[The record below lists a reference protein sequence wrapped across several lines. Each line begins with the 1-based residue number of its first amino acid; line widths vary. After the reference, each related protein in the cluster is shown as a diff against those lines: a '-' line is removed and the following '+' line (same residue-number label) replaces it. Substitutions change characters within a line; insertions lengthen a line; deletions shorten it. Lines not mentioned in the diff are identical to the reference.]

1 MNRLATTPGELQKRE
16 AFRLFED
23 GRYEESYAA
32 CTALPPA
39 QRDEAIAVLCA
50 TNLFYMQRYND
61 AEAHFRDL
69 ARVLPGSSHVQ
80 SYLGRILEMKGDEEA
95 VAAYARAVRLDPAN
109 QEALRCYS
117 AWAMRSGDW
126 RKAIPVLESLLSRSA
141 REDDAR
147 NLMKA
152 LVRAGK
158 PRDALE
164 IHRVHLKGRKDMPEY
179 SDALI
184 ACGKFREAQ
193 ELLLERYTLHQDPA
207 DLRGYLHSLSMTDR
221 DAALTGYRSYCLEG
235 GADATLCRDYIR
247 LLRASAKSEE
257 AFSTGMVILERY
269 KDDPD
274 PFLMLEHAETAVETG
289 RRDQAGEIYERII
302 RQELSGLEHPGLLGR
317 LLDSYRHYLVT
328 YFPVPEALGRF
339 REIVMGSTHFES
351 LCAAGRFYEAIG
363 DPTEARAWFYRA
375 FRADFLQ
382 GGIEYARFL
391 QRHGDGREC
400 EKTLLYVLQNLRRT
414 RDMVTLAG
422 VVVGEENGIYKLK
435 RLRQALIA
443 KLDSVEETLPT
454 GGLEFLSVLLLV
466 EGSTNLQE
474 KDYSG
479 AKRCGLRGLD
489 VLPPFSSQIGT
500 ADFTGLITACKEKSL
515 TDLPVLPPLS
525 LASPVAEEYSPPP
538 EILLG
543 LDAKEIAILEFLRTH
558 RTGSEMD
565 LRAVAGTRRVAG
577 LVNRIIQ
584 KASDKGLRIIEKKG
598 IGENGEIYEYTG

>member
-1 MNRLATTPGELQKRE
+1 MTATPGEFQKRE

-32 CTALPPA
+32 CTALPPDK
-39 QRDEAIAVLCA
+39 RDEAISVLCA
-50 TNLFYMQRYND
+50 TNLFYMERYND
-61 AEAHFRDL
+61 AEDHFRDL

-80 SYLGRILEMKGDEEA
+80 SYLGRILEMKGDDEA
-95 VAAYARAVRLDPAN
+95 AAAYARAVRLDPGN

-126 RKAIPVLESLLSRSA
+126 RKAIPVLESLLSRSV

-158 PRDALE
+158 ARDALE
-164 IHRVHLKGRKDMPEY
+164 VHRIYLKGRTDMPEY

-184 ACGKFREAQ
+184 ACGQFREAR
-193 ELLLERYTLHQDPA
+193 ELLLERYTLHRDPG
-207 DLRGYLHSLSMTDR
+207 DLRGYLHALSMTDR
-221 DAALTGYRSYCLEG
+221 DEALTAYRSYCLEG
-235 GADATLCRDYIR
+235 GADALLCRDYLR
-247 LLRASAKSEE
+247 LLRASAKNEE
-257 AFSTGMVILERY
+257 AFFTGRIIVERHHG
-269 KDDPD
+269 DPD
-274 PFLMLEHAETAVETG
+274 PHLMLEYAGAAVETG
-289 RRDQAGEIYERII
+289 KKDEAGEIYERTI
-302 RQELSGLEHPGLLGR
+302 RQELAGLEHPGLLGR
-317 LLDSYRHYLVT
+317 LLDGYRHYLVM
-328 YFPVPEALGRF
+328 YFPVPEALEKF
-339 REIVMGSTHFES
+339 REIVKGSTHFES

-363 DPTEARAWFYRA
+363 DSTEARAWFYRA
-375 FRADFLQ
+375 FRADFLR

-391 QRHGDGREC
+391 QRHNDSREC

-414 RDMVTLAG
+414 SDMVKLAG
-422 VVVGEENGIYKLK
+422 VVVEEENGIYRLK
-435 RLRQALIA
+435 RLRLALIA
-443 KLDSVEETLPT
+443 RLDSAVETLPT

-500 ADFTGLITACKEKSL
+500 GDFTGLITACKEKSL
-515 TDLPVLPPLS
+515 TDIPVLPPWGI
-525 LASPVAEEYSPPP
+525 ASPLAEATSPPP
-538 EILLG
+538 EVLLG
-543 LDAKEIAILEFLRTH
+543 LDAKETAILEFLRAH

-565 LRAVAGTRRVAG
+565 LRAVADTRRVAG

-584 KASDKGLRIIEKKG
+584 KAADKGLRIIEKKG
-598 IGENGEIYEYTG
+598 VGENGEIYEYTG